1 MKPVSM
7 SQRLILALA
16 LTMTLVSVLVATG
29 FYLLTAAELEKTFN
43 RKVEQTVSYLDGTLA
58 PLLWNFDHNTAVRV
72 AQTVLQDD
80 LVVGATI
87 RDEWGE
93 SVFSTREQNGNAE
106 LIHTRSIRFQN
117 ETVGELELIF
127 SRASLTATLDSIL
140 WISLSVWLLALLSI
154 TVLTYFFIRKYF
166 RGPLA
171 SFVDLAQ
178 AYRQNPET
186 PPSSDTPYLEFQ
198 PIETVVK
205 ELANDVFMQLR
216 ELREREAYYRS
227 LFENALY
234 GIAITGP
241 DFKFV
246 KVNDA
251 WCKLIG
257 YTESELLDNMGV
269 ADVTL
274 PDNLP
279 ESIEMM
285 QKLFNREVKQG
296 RLEKRYKTKSGEIVE
311 AVTFVKGIYDNHG
324 HYLGNAASILD
335 ITERK
340 RAEEELLLH
349 REHLEELVAARTQ
362 ELEQSEEKYHALYDN
377 SPGLMI
383 SVDAL
388 SKRVIECNETL
399 LQRLGYMRDEIIGKE
414 VFDLYHPDS
423 VDAAQKV
430 FKQFLDTNEVHNAE
444 LQLARKGGG
453 KIDVLLDVTAYVDK
467 KTGRKHTLSIWRDI
481 TERKILEQNILRA
494 KEEAERAN
502 QAKSI
507 FLANMSHELRTPL
520 NAVLGFSEMLARD
533 PQLNEKQKENL
544 NIINRSGSHLLMLIN
559 DVLDMSKIEA
569 GRVELEPVAVDL
581 SRLLHDVSD
590 MMLLRTESKYL
601 QFILELSSS
610 LPQNVLLDREK
621 FRQVLINL
629 LGNAIKFTEVG
640 CVILRADAEELSN
653 GKWQLHFEIE
663 DTGPG
668 ILTDEIGN
676 IFEPFMQ
683 VGHSANKQKGSGLGL
698 AISRQF
704 IQLMRGDITVESTVN
719 KGSIFRFE
727 IPTEAA
733 IVDDLQPYVDETKQ
747 RIVGLAV
754 DEPEWRILVV
764 EDDFNNRLLL
774 SRLLESVGFKV
785 REAENGEEAIQQFK
799 DWQPHLIWMDIR
811 MPVMDGYEATRGIRA
826 LPEGKQVIILALTA
840 SAFSNQDEKILT
852 SGCNAVHHK
861 PYEESTIF
869 TAMQEQLGLHY
880 VYEAVDDLPNQKL
893 LSKLCPEDLQGL
905 RDEWLEQFLNT
916 ARLGDS
922 EAMLKLIGQLAAEHA
937 EVKVKLDR
945 VIHEFQFQDLI
956 KVLED
961 RIGSNK

>member
-16 LTMTLVSVLVATG
+16 LTMTLVSVLVAAG

-43 RKVEQTVSYLDGTLA
+43 RKVEQTVSYLNGTLA
-58 PLLWNFDHNTAVRV
+58 PLLWTFDHDTAVRV
-72 AQTVLQDD
+72 AQTVLQGD

-93 SVFSTREQNGNAE
+93 SVFSAREQSGNAE
-106 LIHTRSIRFQN
+106 LIQTRSIRIQN

-127 SRASLTATLDSIL
+127 SRTSLTATLDSIL
-140 WISLSVWLLALLSI
+140 WISLSVWLLTLLSI

-166 RGPLA
+166 QGPLA

-178 AYRQNPET
+178 AYRKNPET
-186 PPSSDTPYLEFQ
+186 PPPSDTPYLEFQ
-198 PIETVVK
+198 PIEKVVK
-205 ELANDVFMQLR
+205 ELANDVFLQLR
-216 ELREREAYYRS
+216 ELQEREAYYRS
-227 LFENALY
+227 IFENALF
-234 GIAITGP
+234 GVAVTGLNG
-241 DFKFV
+241 KFT

-257 YTESELLDNMGV
+257 YTKDELLSGMGV
-269 ADVTL
+269 ADVTV
-274 PDNLP
+274 PDDLLKSKQLIAQLGNL
-279 ESIEMM
+279 
-285 QKLFNREVKQG
+285 EVRQG
-296 RLEKRYKTKSGEIVE
+296 CLEKRYKTKSGKII
-311 AVTFVKGIYDNHG
+311 AALTYVKGVYDQDDT
-324 HYLGNAASILD
+324 YIESSATILD

-349 REHLEELVAARTQ
+349 REHLEELVEARTR
-362 ELEQSEEKYHALYDN
+362 ELEQSEEKYRALYNN

-399 LQRLGYMRDEIIGKE
+399 LQRLGYVRDEVIGKE
-414 VFDLYHPDS
+414 IFDLYHPDS
-423 VDAAQKV
+423 LNGAQKA

-444 LQLARKGGG
+444 LQLATKSGE
-453 KIDVLLDVTAYVDK
+453 KIDVLLDVTAHVDK
-467 KTGRKHTLSIWRDI
+467 KTGRKYSQSIWRDI
-481 TERKILEQNILRA
+481 SERKLMERNILQA
-494 KEEAERAN
+494 KEEAEQAN
-502 QAKSI
+502 QAKSV

-533 PQLNEKQKENL
+533 PQLDDKQKENL

-569 GRVELEPVAVDL
+569 GRVELEPVTVDL
-581 SRLLHDVSD
+581 HHLLRDVSD
-590 MMLLRTESKYL
+590 MMRLRAESKHL

-610 LPQNVLLDREK
+610 LPQNVLLDRAK
-621 FRQVLINL
+621 FWQVLINL
-629 LGNAIKFTEVG
+629 LGNAIKFTEIG
-640 CVILRADAEELSN
+640 SVILRAAAEELSD

-668 ILTDEIGN
+668 IPVDEVGN

-683 VGHSANKQKGSGLGL
+683 VGDLANKHKGTGLGL
-698 AISRQF
+698 AICRQF
-704 IQLMRGDITVESTVN
+704 IQLMRGDVTVESTVN

-733 IVDDLQPYVDETKQ
+733 IVDDLQPCVDETKQ
-747 RIVGLAV
+747 RIVSLAV
-754 DEPEWRILVV
+754 GEPEWRILIV

-785 REAENGEEAIQQFK
+785 HEAENGEEAIQQFK
-799 DWQPHLIWMDIR
+799 DWQPHLIWMDML
-811 MPVMDGYEATRGIRA
+811 MPVMDGYEATRAIRA

-840 SAFSNQDEKILT
+840 SAFSNQDEKILN

-869 TAMQEQLGLHY
+869 AAMKEQLGLHY
-880 VYEAVDDLPNQKL
+880 VYEVVCDLPNQKSL
-893 LSKLCPEDLQGL
+893 LKLCPEDLQGL

-922 EAMLKLIGQLAAEHA
+922 AAMLKLTGQLVAEHA

-945 VIHEFQFQDLI
+945 VIQEFQFQDLI
-956 KVLED
+956 KVFED
-961 RIGSNK
+961 RLGSNV